1 MAEAGLSPLHP
12 EAFEEEV
19 AWPEWLY
26 PLGPEGWEAKRV
38 EEVLAQ
44 ASPGTRPLVVR
55 EGPGDHTLIKRRMV
69 LVALK
74 G

>member
-1 MAEAGLSPLHP
+1 MT
-12 EAFEEEV
+12 
-19 AWPEWLY
+19 WPEWLY
-26 PLGPEGWEAKRV
+26 PLDPKGWEAKRV

-44 ASPGTRPLVVR
+44 ASPGIRPLVVQ
-55 EGPGDHTLIKRRMV
+55 EGPGDRILIKRRMV